1 MGGRTYGDLH
11 WCDKCKEL
19 RILLILQRQKLT
31 LHTTV
36 PLYSIPVSYTND
48 GRAHRLVEIPIRRF
62 DALLTGSGI
71 VEVQWQ
77 NVSRVKFTN
86 PMI

>member
-1 MGGRTYGDLH
+1 MGGRTYGDLQ
-11 WCDKCKEL
+11 WCDKRKEL

-31 LHTTV
+31 V
-36 PLYSIPVSYTND
+36 PLYRIPVSYTND

-62 DALLTGSGI
+62 DALTGSGI

-77 NVSRVKFTN
+77 NVSRVKST
-86 PMI
+86 IR